1 MRAAQLK
8 GEEKADRSA
17 AAANAEE
24 ERAQQQQLPIRV
36 TQASSV
42 LNISVSDTSR
52 PQSSLHVVVA
62 TFHLKDPSLADEI
75 LNFLHHGLDVTR
87 GFKGCRL
94 VEVSVSEDK
103 KAIILYQKWASRA
116 AYDVYMQFRREEGAL
131 GPIMAKCCAVPPI
144 TVAHAELSSM

>member
-8 GEEKADRSA
+8 GEEKAERSA

-42 LNISVSDTSR
+42 LNISVSDTSS
-52 PQSSLHVVVA
+52 PLHVVVT

>member
-1 MRAAQLK
+1 MRLRAAQLK
-8 GEEKADRSA
+8 GEEKAERSA
-17 AAANAEE
+17 AAANAEK
-24 ERAQQQQLPIRV
+24 ERAQQQQLPV

>member
-8 GEEKADRSA
+8 GEEKAERSA

-24 ERAQQQQLPIRV
+24 ERAQQQQLPV

-42 LNISVSDTSR
+42 LNISVSDTFR